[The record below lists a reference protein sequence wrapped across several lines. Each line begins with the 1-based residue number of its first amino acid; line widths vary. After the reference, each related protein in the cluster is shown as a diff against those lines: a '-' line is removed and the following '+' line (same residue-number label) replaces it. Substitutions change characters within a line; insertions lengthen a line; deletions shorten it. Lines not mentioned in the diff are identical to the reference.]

1 MGISFVEILKYNLN
15 FFEFFRMKMHKMIQ
29 KIEYTNDF
37 AYTVGEGWLGRIR
50 FLVADFNF
58 ASYRMRV

>member
-1 MGISFVEILKYNLN
+1 
-15 FFEFFRMKMHKMIQ
+15 MKMHKMIQ